1 MLQNE
6 FIKRV
11 KNENVKLDVL
21 NIIIGRKS
29 NVPDSL
35 GCYEENNT
43 WKIYEVG
50 ERQNFDIIASGSE
63 DEIFEEMYS
72 LIKGKI
78 KIMQRIDNMS

>member
-1 MLQNE
+1 MLQDE
-6 FIKRV
+6 FMKIVR
-11 KNENVKLDVL
+11 NENVKLDLL
-21 NIIIGRKS
+21 NIVIGRKS

-35 GCYEENNT
+35 GCYEENNI

-78 KIMQRIDNMS
+78 KIMQRLENMS